1 MKSPITTHVLD
12 TSIGKPAANVAAVL
26 DRVTET
32 GTERIGQSAT
42 NADGRIADL
51 LGEDQPLDRGRY
63 RITFDTAAY
72 FAARGVPCFFPEAA
86 ITFEVKDPSQHH
98 HVPLLLSPFGYS
110 TYRGT

>member
-1 MKSPITTHVLD
+1 MKSAITTHVLD
-12 TSIGKPAANVAAVL
+12 TSIGKPAENVAAVL
-26 DRVTET
+26 ERVTET

-42 NADGRIADL
+42 NADGRITDL
-51 LGEDQPLDRGRY
+51 LDEEQPLGLGRY
-63 RITFDTAAY
+63 RLTFDTSAY
-72 FAARGVPCFFPEAA
+72 FEARGVPSFFPEVV